1 MTAPE
6 RSDPQNDNSSP
17 QRGEAGRGASAR
29 AVPAHRIKKLQ
40 EIGGLLG
47 RAEHVLLTTHV
58 NADGDGTGSQTAIA
72 TWLTGAGKKAWIVNP
87 TPFPAMY
94 RHLVHD
100 PECIA
105 NPGSPLAAKAMRSAD
120 LVVVVDTGEPNRIG
134 RVANALSGKT
144 VVVIDHHLASAPAIQ
159 GTVLQDA
166 SACATGELVYDL
178 FATLELPRPWPAAIT
193 EAIYTAVVT
202 DTGSFRFS
210 NTSPRA
216 HAIAGDLIASG
227 VDPEAVYRRIFAT
240 VPLKRVKLLRHALD
254 RLEIDPDVPMTW
266 ISIEPGVMESL
277 GTTSDDLEGIIE
289 QARSVEGTQ
298 VALLFRATSDGGTK
312 VSLRSSG
319 RVNVNAIARQ
329 FGGGGHMK
337 ASGALIGRPLDDV
350 LPLVLE
356 ATRAALRD
364 AVGDDSTPKSETTA

>member
-1 MTAPE
+1 M
-6 RSDPQNDNSSP
+6 N
-17 QRGEAGRGASAR
+17 QRGEHEPGTVADPSDGLERVAR
-29 AVPAHRIKKLQ
+29 AVPAHRVAKLQ
-40 EIGGLLG
+40 EIGELLD
-47 RAEHVLLTTHV
+47 RSNRVLLTTHV
-58 NADGDGTGSQTAIA
+58 NADGDGTGSQTAVA

-100 PECIA
+100 PEGVA
-105 NPGSPLAAKAMRSAD
+105 NPGSPLAAEAMRSAD
-120 LVVVVDTGEPNRIG
+120 LVVVVDTCEPNRIG

-144 VVVIDHHLASAPAIQ
+144 VVVIDHHLASDPAIQ

-216 HAIAGDLIASG
+216 HAIAGELIASG

-254 RLEIDPDVPMTW
+254 RLEVDPEVPMTW

-289 QARSVEGTQ
+289 QARSVEGTE

-319 RVNVNAIARQ
+319 NVNVNAIARQ

-337 ASGALIGRPLDDV
+337 ASGALIGRPLDAV

-364 AVGDDSTPKSETTA
+364 AVADDSTPKSETTA

>member
-1 MTAPE
+1 MTAPG
-6 RSDPQNDNSSP
+6 RSESQDVDNASP
-17 QRGEAGRGASAR
+17 KREHVETGVRVG
-29 AVPAHRIKKLQ
+29 AVPTHRATKLQ
-40 EIGGLLG
+40 EIGELLG
-47 RAEHVLLTTHV
+47 RAERVLLTTHV
-58 NADGDGTGSQTAIA
+58 NADGDGTGSQTALA
-72 TWLTGAGKKAWIVNP
+72 SWLTGSGKTVWIVNP

-105 NPGSPLAAKAMRSAD
+105 NPGSPVAAEAMRSAD
-120 LVVVVDTGEPNRIG
+120 LVVVLDTGEPSRIG
-134 RVANALSGKT
+134 RVADALAGKT
-144 VVVIDHHLASAPAIQ
+144 VVVIDHHLASDPAIP

-178 FATLELPRPWPAAIT
+178 LATLELPRPWPVAIT

-254 RLEIDPDVPMTW
+254 RLEVDPDVPMTW
-266 ISIEPGVMESL
+266 ISIEPGVMERL

-289 QARSVEGTQ
+289 QARSVEGTE
-298 VALLFRATSDGGTK
+298 VADR
-312 VSLRSSG
+312 
-319 RVNVNAIARQ
+319 
-329 FGGGGHMK
+329 
-337 ASGALIGRPLDDV
+337 
-350 LPLVLE
+350 
-356 ATRAALRD
+356 
-364 AVGDDSTPKSETTA
+364 KSVV

>member
-1 MTAPE
+1 MSQEGAHGAETGAAAE
-6 RSDPQNDNSSP
+6 RLA
-17 QRGEAGRGASAR
+17 GEYHDTGTVS
-29 AVPAHRIKKLQ
+29 AHRIAKLQ
-40 EIGGLLG
+40 EIGRILG
-47 RAEHVLLTTHV
+47 RADRVLLTTHV
-58 NADGDGTGSQTAIA
+58 NADGDGTGSQTALA
-72 TWLTGAGKKAWIVNP
+72 TWLAAQGKTVWIVNP
-87 TPFPAMY
+87 TPFPKMY

-105 NPGSPLAAKAMRSAD
+105 NPGTPLAAEAMRGAD
-120 LVVVVDTGEPNRIG
+120 LIVVLDTGEPSRIG
-134 RVANALSGKT
+134 RIADALSGKT
-144 VVVIDHHLASAPAIQ
+144 VVVIDHHLGSDPAIQ
-159 GTVLQDA
+159 GTVIQDA
-166 SACATGELVYDL
+166 TACATGELIYDL
-178 FATLELPRPWPAAIT
+178 FATIGLPRPWPATIT
-193 EAIYTAVVT
+193 QAIYTAVVT

-216 HAIAGDLIASG
+216 HAIAGDLIAGG

-254 RLEIDPDVPMTW
+254 RLEVDPDVPMTW
-266 ISIEPGVMESL
+266 ISIEPGVMERL

-289 QARSVEGTQ
+289 QARSVEGTE

-319 RVNVNAIARQ
+319 NVNVNAIARQ

-337 ASGALIGRPLDDV
+337 ASGALIGRPLQDV

-356 ATRAALRD
+356 ATRAAVRH
-364 AVGDDSTPKSETTA
+364 AVGDDSRHKSEKTA